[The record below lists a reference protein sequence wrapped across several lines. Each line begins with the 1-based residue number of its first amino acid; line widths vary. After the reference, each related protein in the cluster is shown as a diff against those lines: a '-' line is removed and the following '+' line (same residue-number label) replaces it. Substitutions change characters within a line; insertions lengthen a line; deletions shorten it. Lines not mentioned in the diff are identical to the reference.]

1 MRFATNQGFNTGD
14 HFYSY
19 LKDSF
24 DVLYEEGKTHP
35 KMMSVGLHCR
45 IIGKPG
51 RIQALK
57 KFLDY
62 IKKHKHVWI
71 CKRVD
76 IAKHWIKNYSKK
88 IIFTNGLIDL
98 AQPRLGSKV
107 IFRTDDFFASAKRI
121 IDPSPPVFKEGV
133 FDINGKWMDGWES
146 RRKRTVGHDYLI
158 IKLGKPGSISKVNVD
173 TSHFNG
179 NQPSMISIDACNSKS
194 NNIKNFK
201 WKSLVGKK
209 KTKANSPHIFKTSS
223 KSVFTH
229 IKLNIFPDGGVA
241 RLRLFGNISTEN
253 NNFGNKTINLASLL
267 DGASV
272 IACNNEH
279 FGKAENILA
288 PGKAKNM
295 GDGWETR
302 RRRDKGFDW
311 LILNSIDGEMINK
324 IEIST
329 HHFKGN
335 FPSHCSLQAAY
346 IPTNKSS
353 SSIVNSSKK
362 WKILMNKTTL
372 KANKTHTFKNT
383 LMKKNKVNYIKINI
397 FPDGGISRFRIFG
410 KAR

>member
-1 MRFATNQGFNTGD
+1 
-14 HFYSY
+14 
-19 LKDSF
+19 
-24 DVLYEEGKTHP
+24 
-35 KMMSVGLHCR
+35 MSE
-45 IIGKPG
+45 
-51 RIQALK
+51 
-57 KFLDY
+57 
-62 IKKHKHVWI
+62 
-71 CKRVD
+71 
-76 IAKHWIKNYSKK
+76 K

-107 IFRTDDFFASAKRI
+107 IFRTDDFFASADRI
-121 IDPSPPVFKEGV
+121 IDPSAPVFKEGL
-133 FDINGKWMDGWES
+133 FDKNGKWMDGWES
-146 RRKRTVGHDYLI
+146 RRKRTPGHDYLI

-179 NQPSMISIDACNSKS
+179 NQPSMISIEACNSKS

-201 WKSLVGKK
+201 WKSLLGKK
-209 KTKANSPHIFKTSS
+209 KTKANSHHIFKTSS

-241 RLRLFGNISTEN
+241 RLRLYGNISKEKN
-253 NNFGNKTINLASLL
+253 DFKNKTINLASLL

-311 LILNSIDGEMINK
+311 LILNSIDGEKIDK

-346 IPTNKSS
+346 ITTKKSS
-353 SSIVNSSKK
+353 SSIVSGSNK
-362 WKILMNKTTL
+362 WKTLMNKTML
-372 KANKTHTFKNT
+372 KANKTHTFRNV
-383 LMKKNKVNYIKINI
+383 LMKNDKINFIKINI

-410 KAR
+410 KAK

>member
-1 MRFATNQGFNTGD
+1 
-14 HFYSY
+14 
-19 LKDSF
+19 
-24 DVLYEEGKTHP
+24 
-35 KMMSVGLHCR
+35 MSE
-45 IIGKPG
+45 
-51 RIQALK
+51 
-57 KFLDY
+57 
-62 IKKHKHVWI
+62 
-71 CKRVD
+71 
-76 IAKHWIKNYSKK
+76 K

-107 IFRTDDFFASAKRI
+107 IFRTDDFFASADRI
-121 IDPSPPVFKEGV
+121 IDPSTPVFKEGL
-133 FDINGKWMDGWES
+133 FDKNGKWMDGWES
-146 RRKRTVGHDYLI
+146 RRKRTPGHDYLI

-179 NQPSMISIDACNSKS
+179 NQPSMISIEACNSKS

-201 WKSLVGKK
+201 WKSLLGKK

-241 RLRLFGNISTEN
+241 RLRLYGNISKEKN
-253 NNFGNKTINLASLL
+253 DFKNKTINLASLL

-311 LILNSIDGEMINK
+311 LILNSIDGEKIDK

-346 IPTNKSS
+346 ITTKKSS
-353 SSIVNSSKK
+353 SSIVSGSNK
-362 WKILMNKTTL
+362 WKTLMNKTML
-372 KANKTHTFKNT
+372 KANKTHTFRNV
-383 LMKKNKVNYIKINI
+383 LMKNDKINFIKINI

-410 KAR
+410 KAK